1 MAKKAAGAKAE
12 ALFVKSKVRDYIKS
26 KGCNTS
32 GDLIDGDALNNAIT
46 EIINNAIGRAKANG
60 RKTVQEKDL

>member
-1 MAKKAAGAKAE
+1 MAKKKAGAKAE

-32 GDLIDGDALNNAIT
+32 GDVIDGDSLNDAIL
-46 EIINNAIGRAKANG
+46 EVLDKAIGRAKANG

>member
-1 MAKKAAGAKAE
+1 MAKKATVD

-32 GDLIDGDALNNAIT
+32 GDLIDGKALNDAIV
-46 EIINNAIGRAKANG
+46 NVLDNAIGRAKANG